1 MGFNLIYLW
10 DKPDELR
17 VMAEEV
23 LVMNLEKPHIG
34 KVFSFNHLKEA
45 LNYFQKGRSIG
56 KVVVKILMNNI

>member
-17 VMAEEV
+17 VMIEEI
-23 LVMNLEKPHIG
+23 LGMNLRKPHIG
-34 KVFSFNHLKEA
+34 KVFSFKHLKEA

-56 KVVVKILMNNI
+56 KVIVKI